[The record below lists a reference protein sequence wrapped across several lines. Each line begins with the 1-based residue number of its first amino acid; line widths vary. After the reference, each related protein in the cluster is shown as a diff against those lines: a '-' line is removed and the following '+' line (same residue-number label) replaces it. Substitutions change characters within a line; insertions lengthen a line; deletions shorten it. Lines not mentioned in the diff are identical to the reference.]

1 MSNSPFGPEIFRCA
15 RAQAIADG
23 VLVDV
28 SGVAVE
34 VGFRHPIA
42 LSSAAWEE
50 CVAWT
55 DADSARQ
62 TEQSE
67 RWRLL
72 DVLWLARLAARNS
85 EGSQVI
91 FDVRR
96 VPRDGHSVH
105 PHRMRLRLVTGPD
118 DDGEPVFTVLLPEED

>member
-1 MSNSPFGPEIFRCA
+1 MNKSPFGPVIFSYP

-28 SGVAVE
+28 SSAALE
-34 VGFRHPIA
+34 AGFRHPVA
-42 LSSAAWEE
+42 LTSATWAD

-55 DADSARQ
+55 DADSERQ

-67 RWRLL
+67 HWRLL
-72 DVLWLARLAARNS
+72 DVLWLARLAARNGQ
-85 EGSQVI
+85 GSQVM

-96 VPRDGHSVH
+96 VPRDGHSVY
-105 PHRMRLRLVTGPD
+105 PHRTRLRLVIGPG
-118 DDGEPVFTVLLPEED
+118 DDGEPVFTVMLPDED